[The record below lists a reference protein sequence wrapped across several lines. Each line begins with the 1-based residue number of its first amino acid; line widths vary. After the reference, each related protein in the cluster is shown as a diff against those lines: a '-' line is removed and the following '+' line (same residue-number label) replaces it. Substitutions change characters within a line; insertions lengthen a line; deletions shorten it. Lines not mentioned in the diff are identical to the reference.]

1 MDELYA
7 WLNKQLDDKLAESN
21 SSLGK
26 GIKYMLNHWEA
37 LTQFLRIPGAP
48 LDNNIL
54 EQALKIPIRIRK
66 NSMFFA
72 TEHGAYVG
80 SMLLSLI
87 CTCMA
92 ANKNPVEYLT
102 ALQINKTQVVKE
114 PHLWMPWNYQD
125 AMLDYK
131 LAA

>member
-1 MDELYA
+1 MRIGILRA
-7 WLNKQLDDKLAESN
+7 LSRILL
-21 SSLGK
+21 SS
-26 GIKYMLNHWEA
+26 
-37 LTQFLRIPGAP
+37 GAP
-48 LDNNIL
+48 G
-54 EQALKIPIRIRK
+54 IRK

-92 ANKNPVEYLT
+92 AKQNPVEYLT
-102 ALQINKTQVVKE
+102 ALQTHKTQVVKE

>member
-1 MDELYA
+1 MNE
-7 WLNKQLDDKLAESN
+7 QLVESN

-26 GIKYMLNHWEA
+26 AIKYMLNHQIA

-54 EQALKIPIRIRK
+54 ERALKMPIRIRK

-87 CTCMA
+87 CTCVA
-92 ANKNPVEYLT
+92 ARQNPVEYLT
-102 ALQINKTQVVKE
+102 ALQINKARVVKE
-114 PHLWMPWNYQD
+114 PHLWMPWNYQNS
-125 AMLDYK
+125 MLDYY